1 MKRLAISLTFFL
13 VLALVIGYVVSGP
26 TFMDWGAAGGLFA
39 FAIAVLGEGFRFW
52 IRRSRAKK
60 RDSAGV

>member
-13 VLALVIGYVVSGP
+13 VLSIGVGLALSGP
-26 TFMDWGAAGGLFA
+26 EFMDWGVAGGLFA
-39 FAIAVLGEGFRFW
+39 IAVAGEGFRYW

-60 RDSAGV
+60 RDSSGV

>member
-1 MKRLAISLTFFL
+1 MKRLAVSLTFFL
-13 VLALVIGYVVSGP
+13 VLSLGVGLLVSGSEV
-26 TFMDWGAAGGLFA
+26 MDWGVAGGL